1 MTPIRDSMPLMP
13 SLTVIIA
20 ALQRINTFVSGAL
33 SSLYFEETKDILYCD
48 EATSPR
54 RQAVTA
60 VLGHVSLRRLDCL
73 LATLDALD
81 GL

>member
-1 MTPIRDSMPLMP
+1 MPIIE
-13 SLTVIIA
+13 SLIVSIA

-60 VLGHVSLRRLDCL
+60 VLGHVSLRCLDCL
-73 LATLDALD
+73 LAMLDALH

>member
-1 MTPIRDSMPLMP
+1 MP
-13 SLTVIIA
+13 SLIVVIA

-54 RQAVTA
+54 RQAVAA
-60 VLGHVSLRRLDCL
+60 VLGHVSLRRFKYL
-73 LATLDALD
+73 LAVLDALD